1 MVAVKRV
8 VVYGLVNARG
18 DHRDYAIIGEW
29 EFLLWEGKVEQVLV
43 RRGPKFRYEYRSK
56 RTGRFA
62 RKGSRGAVRVRVPI
76 PARERVTGRYA
87 KPRMR
92 TRVRSLGLP
101 SDDDIVAETFRVIE
115 EVTGLRM
122 YRTPHQV
129 ESGLDRVTIGTQ
141 KIKLADVKKTY
152 SFKEYLAELRH
163 RVENSWKFR

>member
-8 VVYGLVNARG
+8 VVYGLVNEHS
-18 DHRDYAIIGEW
+18 DHRSYAILGEW
-29 EFLLWEGKVEQVLV
+29 EWLLWEGKVDQVLV
-43 RRGPKFRYEYRSK
+43 RRGPKYRYEYRSK

-62 RKGSRGAVRVRVPI
+62 RKGARGAQRVRVAV
-76 PARERVTGRYA
+76 PARERATGRYA

-101 SDDDIVAETFRVIE
+101 ADDDIVAETFRVIE

-122 YRTPHQV
+122 FRTPHQA

-141 KIKLADVKKTY
+141 KIKVADIRKTY

-163 RVENSWKFR
+163 RVENTWRSR